1 VSDGGAVTVKRQ
13 QPAGGRLPRAG
24 ESRYEARPGG
34 DDARPEMPQP
44 IEFWFD
50 FTSPYG
56 YLAAQRIDKLAE
68 NHRRSTSWRPFLL
81 GAVFKVTG
89 QQPLMDL
96 PLKGAYA
103 KRDLERSARE
113 IGVAFRMPERFPF
126 LSVAAARG
134 FYFLDASDPG
144 KARAY
149 GKAVYRRIFG
159 EGRAVESGEQAAEI
173 GSEVGVAPEAL
184 LAGIGDQAIKDK
196 LRAET
201 DRAIQSGVFGSP
213 FFVVDG
219 EPFWGHDRL
228 EQIDRWLE
236 TGGW

>member
-1 VSDGGAVTVKRQ
+1 
-13 QPAGGRLPRAG
+13 
-24 ESRYEARPGG
+24 
-34 DDARPEMPQP
+34 MPQP

-50 FTSPYG
+50 FSSPYG

-68 NHRRSTSWRPFLL
+68 NHRRSAAWKPFLL

-89 QQPLMDL
+89 GQPLMDQ
-96 PLKGAYA
+96 PLKGTYA
-103 KRDLERSARE
+103 RRDMERSARE
-113 IGVAFRMPERFPF
+113 IGVPFQIPAKFPF
-126 LSVAAARG
+126 LSVAAARA
-134 FYFLDASDPG
+134 FYFLDAGDPG

-149 GKAVYRRIFG
+149 AKAVYHRIFG
-159 EGRAVESGEQAAEI
+159 EGQPPETAEAAAEI
-173 GSEVGVAPEAL
+173 ASKVGVDPKAV
-184 LAGIGDQAIKDK
+184 LAGINDPAIKEK

-201 DRAIQSGVFGSP
+201 DRAIQLGVFGSP
-213 FFVVDG
+213 FFIVDG

>member
-1 VSDGGAVTVKRQ
+1 
-13 QPAGGRLPRAG
+13 
-24 ESRYEARPGG
+24 
-34 DDARPEMPQP
+34 MPQP

-50 FTSPYG
+50 FSSPYG

-68 NHRRSTSWRPFLL
+68 NHRRSASWKPFLL

-89 QQPLMDL
+89 GQPLLEL
-96 PLKGAYA
+96 PLKGAYS
-103 KRDLERSARE
+103 KHDMERAARE
-113 IGVAFRMPERFPF
+113 HEVPLKMPAKFPF
-126 LSVAAARG
+126 LSVAAARA

-149 GKAVYRRIFG
+149 AKAAYRQVFG
-159 EGRAVESGEQAAEI
+159 EGKPPESGEAAAAI
-173 GSEVGVAPEAL
+173 GAEVGVDPKAI
-184 LAGIGDQAIKDK
+184 LAGINDPAIKDR
-196 LRAET
+196 LRQET
-201 DRAIQSGVFGSP
+201 DRAIQLGVFGSP
-213 FFVVDG
+213 YFIVDG

>member
-1 VSDGGAVTVKRQ
+1 
-13 QPAGGRLPRAG
+13 
-24 ESRYEARPGG
+24 
-34 DDARPEMPQP
+34 MPQP

-50 FTSPYG
+50 FSSPYG

-68 NHRRSTSWRPFLL
+68 NHRRSAAWKPFLL

-89 QQPLMDL
+89 AQPLMDL

-103 KRDLERSARE
+103 KRDMERSARE
-113 IGVAFRMPERFPF
+113 IEVPFQIPAKFPF
-126 LSVAAARG
+126 LSVAAARA

-149 GKAVYRRIFG
+149 AKAVYHRIFG
-159 EGRAVESGEQAAEI
+159 EGQPPETGEAAAEI
-173 GSEVGVAPEAL
+173 ARQVGVDPKAV
-184 LAGIGDQAIKDK
+184 LAGINDPAIKDK

-201 DRAIQSGVFGSP
+201 DRAIQLGIFGSP
-213 FFVVDG
+213 FFIIDG

>member
-1 VSDGGAVTVKRQ
+1 MSTGAKPLVKRLRNLVGW
-13 QPAGGRLPRAG
+13 P
-24 ESRYEARPGG
+24 ESGYEQSFAKRGN
-34 DDARPEMPQP
+34 PEMPQP

-50 FTSPYG
+50 FSSPYG
-56 YLAAQRIDKLAE
+56 YLAAQKIDKLAE
-68 NHRRSTSWRPFLL
+68 SHRRSASWRPFLL

-89 QQPLMDL
+89 SQPLTQA
-96 PLKGAYA
+96 PLKGPYSL
-103 KRDLERSARE
+103 RDMERSARE
-113 IGVAFRMPERFPF
+113 IEVPFQLPAKFPF

-134 FYFLDASDPG
+134 FYFIDASDPG

-149 GKAVYRRIFG
+149 AKAVYHRIFG
-159 EGRAVESGEQAAEI
+159 EGQPPETGEQAAEL
-173 GSEVGVAPEAL
+173 GPKVGVDAKTL
-184 LAGIGDQAIKDK
+184 LAGINDQAIKDK

-201 DRAIQSGVFGSP
+201 DRAIAAGVFGSP
-213 FFVVDG
+213 FFIVDG